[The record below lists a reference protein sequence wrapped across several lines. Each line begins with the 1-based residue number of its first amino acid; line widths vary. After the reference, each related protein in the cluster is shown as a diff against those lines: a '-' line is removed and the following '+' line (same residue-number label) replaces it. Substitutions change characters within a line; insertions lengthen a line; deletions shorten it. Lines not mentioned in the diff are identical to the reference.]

1 MELLSPL
8 INSHARFSKGSLV
21 RFSLRR
27 FLTALFDSLDAPLSP
42 TTMVTRRTSRLLV
55 LAIVFVFAVIL
66 IRPSDT
72 FIGFGLLRSSL
83 RFQKST
89 FDWSK
94 VQQHH
99 PLDTLAQIPRGK
111 PKDLPPLQH
120 NFSQSYQASTETERR
135 RQAVHDAF
143 VQSWSSYKEHAWL
156 HDELMP
162 VSGGHKNP
170 FGGWAATL
178 VDSLDSLWI
187 MGLKEEFYQAAGAA
201 TRINWNVTKET
212 GVNLF
217 EITIRHL
224 GGLLSAYELS
234 GERALL
240 LKAQELGEMLYM
252 AFDTPNRI
260 PGFWFTFEDAKAGSQ
275 MAGTFDPS
283 AAPASLSMEF
293 TRLAQITGI
302 RKYYDAVDRVRAFL
316 ERNQEKS
323 HLPGLWPTMI
333 DFKHENV
340 RADKQFSLGALA
352 DSLYEYL
359 LKMYIL
365 LDGREEASSYEKMY
379 RRAMDVVIEHL
390 LYRPMLPDST
400 DILFPGNAY
409 VRDGGVET
417 TTEAQHLACFAGGMF
432 ALGGKIF
439 GINEHVNIGK
449 RVARGCAWAYKAFPT
464 GLMPERFSLLDCK
477 SPGLQECEWDE
488 ERWRQDG
495 DQSLPKGFKHARD
508 PRYLLRPEA
517 IESIFIL
524 YRITGQEDLREIA
537 WDMFQS
543 IMKSTKTQFAN
554 SAIEDVT
561 VVGET
566 KKEDS
571 MEKYMQ
577 S

>member
-1 MELLSPL
+1 MCSGEIAHHLHT
-8 INSHARFSKGSLV
+8 NN
-21 RFSLRR
+21 
-27 FLTALFDSLDAPLSP
+27 
-42 TTMVTRRTSRLLV
+42 
-55 LAIVFVFAVIL
+55 VF
-66 IRPSDT
+66 RY
-72 FIGFGLLRSSL
+72 GKGLL
-83 RFQKST
+83 T
-89 FDWSK
+89 
-94 VQQHH
+94 
-99 PLDTLAQIPRGK
+99 
-111 PKDLPPLQH
+111 
-120 NFSQSYQASTETERR
+120 
-135 RQAVHDAF
+135 
-143 VQSWSSYKEHAWL
+143 
-156 HDELMP
+156 
-162 VSGGHKNP
+162 
-170 FGGWAATL
+170 
-178 VDSLDSLWI
+178 
-187 MGLKEEFYQAAGAA
+187 
-201 TRINWNVTKET
+201 TRIN
-212 GVNLF
+212 
-217 EITIRHL
+217 R
-224 GGLLSAYELS
+224 
-234 GERALL
+234 
-240 LKAQELGEMLYM
+240 
-252 AFDTPNRI
+252 
-260 PGFWFTFEDAKAGSQ
+260 
-275 MAGTFDPS
+275 TFDPS

-571 MEKYMQ
+571 MEVR
-577 S
+577 